1 MFFSASSQYISFSE
15 GLLLAAIITAVG
27 AYLLGSINFS
37 IIITQKAA
45 KMDIRDVGS
54 GNAGFTNVMRT
65 VGKKPAI
72 LTMLLDFL
80 KCIVAVAIG
89 IFVFGS
95 VEASNVTHTELI
107 GYGKYVA
114 GVFCILGHMFPCYF
128 GFRGGKGV
136 VTSCAMILTIDWRVW
151 LILCSVFLIIFFIKG
166 IVSLGS
172 IIGISLFPV
181 ATFCFGY
188 FVDYKLCERV
198 GLTYVVTSTLMAL
211 FVASI
216 VVIRHKNNIVRLK
229 NGTETKITPKDS
241 KKR

>member
-1 MFFSASSQYISFSE
+1 MLLSAFLQYISLSE
-15 GLLLAAIITAVG
+15 SLLLAVIATAVS

-37 IIITQKAA
+37 IIITRRAA

-65 VGKKPAI
+65 VGKKPAV

-80 KCIVAVAIG
+80 KCIIAVAIG
-89 IFVFGS
+89 ILLFGGLKTS
-95 VEASNVTHTELI
+95 GATHTELI
-107 GYGKYVA
+107 GYGKYLS

-136 VTSCAMILTIDWRVW
+136 VTSCAMILMIDWRVW
-151 LILCSVFLIIFFIKG
+151 LILCAVFLTVFFIKG

-188 FVDYKLCERV
+188 FVDYRICQKV
-198 GLTYVVTSTLMAL
+198 GMTYVIISTLMAL
-211 FVASI
+211 FVAAI
-216 VVIRHKNNIVRLK
+216 IVIRHKNNIVRLL

>member
-1 MFFSASSQYISFSE
+1 MLFSASSQYISLSE
-15 GLLLAAIITAVG
+15 SLLLAVIITAVS

-80 KCIVAVAIG
+80 KCIIAVVIG
-89 IFVFGS
+89 ILVFGS
-95 VEASNVTHTELI
+95 IEAANITHTELI
-107 GYGKYVA
+107 GYGKYIS

-151 LILCSVFLIIFFIKG
+151 LILCSVFLIVFFIKG

-188 FVDYKLCERV
+188 FVDYRLCGSV
-198 GLTYVVTSTLMAL
+198 GLTYVVISTLMAFL
-211 FVASI
+211 VAAI
-216 VVIRHKNNIVRLK
+216 IVIRHKNNIIRLK

>member
-1 MFFSASSQYISFSE
+1 MLFSASSQYISLSE
-15 GLLLAAIITAVG
+15 GLLLAVIITAVS

-37 IIITQKAA
+37 IIITQKTA

-80 KCIVAVAIG
+80 KCIIAVAIG
-89 IFVFGS
+89 ILVFGGL
-95 VEASNVTHTELI
+95 EAPNITHTELI
-107 GYGKYVA
+107 GYGKYIS

-151 LILCSVFLIIFFIKG
+151 LILCSVFLIVFFIKG

-172 IIGISLFPV
+172 IIGISLFPA

-188 FVDYKLCERV
+188 FVDYKLCGSV
-198 GLTYVVTSTLMAL
+198 GLTYVVISTLMAL
-211 FVASI
+211 LVAAI
-216 VVIRHKNNIVRLK
+216 IVIRHKNNIIRLK